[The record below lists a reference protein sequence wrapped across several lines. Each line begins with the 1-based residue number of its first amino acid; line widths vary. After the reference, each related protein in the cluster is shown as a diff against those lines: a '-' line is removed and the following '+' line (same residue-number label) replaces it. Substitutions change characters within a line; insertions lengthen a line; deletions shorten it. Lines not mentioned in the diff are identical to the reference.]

1 MAEDIEQQL
10 IRYLRAAHSM
20 EKQAAKLLEKGA
32 KIAGDNEIAAIY
44 RAHLLQTHEHER
56 YIAERLDAHGAT
68 PSKAQDVALQA
79 GALAIGAIA
88 HAAPDTPVKLASGPT
103 IRTPSPWSIG
113 SSSRRR
119 PLPSSSLGRSP
130 ERWRSPWE
138 RRHTAR

>member
-88 HAAPDTPVKLASGPT
+88 HAAPDTPVKLAT
-103 IRTPSPWSIG
+103 
-113 SSSRRR
+113 
-119 PLPSSSLGRSP
+119 
-130 ERWRSPWE
+130 
-138 RRHTAR
+138 TAFAFENFEIASY